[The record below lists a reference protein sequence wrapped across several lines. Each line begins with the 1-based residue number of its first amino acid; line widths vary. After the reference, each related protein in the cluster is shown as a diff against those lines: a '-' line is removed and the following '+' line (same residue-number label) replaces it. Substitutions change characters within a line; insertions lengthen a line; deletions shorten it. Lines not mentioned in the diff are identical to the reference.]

1 MIGFCGR
8 IEMDIARMRY
18 HELLQGEQYQQQLSR
33 KKVKRAASS
42 TAEKRCR
49 AKYPRRSVRV
59 AS

>member
-8 IEMDIARMRY
+8 IEVDIARMRY
-18 HELLQGEQYQQQLSR
+18 RELLQGERYQQQLSR
-33 KKVKRAASS
+33 EKVKRVTSS
-42 TAEKRCR
+42 KKGKWHR